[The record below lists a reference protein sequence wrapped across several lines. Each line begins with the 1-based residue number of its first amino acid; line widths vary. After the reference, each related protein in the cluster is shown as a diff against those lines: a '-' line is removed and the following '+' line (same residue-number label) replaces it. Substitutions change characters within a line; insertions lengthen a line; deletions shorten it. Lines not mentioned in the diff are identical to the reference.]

1 MRVDIANPELFTEIF
16 QSVTGIIP
24 KNSILGVSTD
34 SRSCKPGDLF
44 VAIQGQ
50 HVDGHLFLN
59 DLSNYGC
66 NYALVSRMVDKIN
79 GINQIIVNNPVKTI
93 GKIARELRLRF
104 SIPVIAITGSNGKTT
119 TKELLSHVLKKDYN
133 LHVTLGNFNTS
144 IGLPLTLLEL
154 TDNHTISILE
164 LGANQPGDIR
174 YLCWLCAPTHGLI
187 TNIAPAH
194 LEGFGSIEEIAH
206 EKGELFKS
214 LTEGVGFI
222 NLSDENIRDLE
233 APENNITYGII
244 PDCDFPGDYHHEA
257 NGKISLTV
265 AAEEI
270 QTNSQN
276 IIFAKNLHAAI
287 AVARTLRVSWET
299 IQSQVLSFVPPPGR
313 SVVKHF
319 ENITVIDDTYNA
331 NYESVAAAI
340 EFLEGYAGTG
350 RRLFIF
356 GDMYELG
363 ENTVEFH
370 IKVGEKCNSAKLDII
385 YSVGLESVNTDSA
398 ISDSIQHKHFD
409 NKTSLGIQLQKILQ
423 EGDVVLFKG
432 SRGMEMET
440 IIKEVFES

>member
-1 MRVDIANPELFTEIF
+1 MRADIAKPELFTEIF
-16 QSVTGIIP
+16 QRVTGITP
-24 KNSILGVSTD
+24 KNAILGVSTD

-44 VAIQGQ
+44 VAIKGQ
-50 HVDGHLFLN
+50 RVDGHLFLN
-59 DLSNYGC
+59 DLSKYGC
-66 NYALVSRMVDKIN
+66 NNALVSRLVDEAN
-79 GINQIIVNNPVKTI
+79 GINQIVVNDPIRTI
-93 GKIARELRLRF
+93 GKIARDLRLKF
-104 SIPVIAITGSNGKTT
+104 SIPIIAITGSNGKTT
-119 TKELLSHVLKKDYN
+119 TKDLLSHILSKDYTP
-133 LHVTLGNFNTS
+133 HVTRGNYNTS

-174 YLCWLCAPTHGLI
+174 YLCWLCKPTHGLI

-194 LEGFGSIEEIAH
+194 LEGFGSVEEIAR

-214 LTEGVGFI
+214 LVNGVGFI
-222 NLSDENIRDLE
+222 NLSDEKIRDLT
-233 APENNITYGII
+233 APENKITYGLI
-244 PDCDFPGDYHHEA
+244 PDCEYPGDYHHDLD
-257 NGKISLTV
+257 GKISITV

-270 QTNSQN
+270 RTNSQN

-287 AVARTLRVSWET
+287 AVARTLQVSWET
-299 IQSQVLSFVPPPGR
+299 IQSQVLSFIPPAGR
-313 SVVKHF
+313 SVVKQF
-319 ENITVIDDTYNA
+319 DNVTVIDDTYNA

-340 EFLEGYAGTG
+340 EFLTGYAGTG

-363 ENTVEFH
+363 ENTAEYH
-370 IKVGEKCNSAKLDII
+370 KKVGEKCNSAKLDVI

-398 ISDSIQHKHFD
+398 ISDSILHEHFD
-409 NKTSLGIQLQKILQ
+409 SKKSLGLQLQKIL
-423 EGDVVLFKG
+423 EDGDVVLFKG